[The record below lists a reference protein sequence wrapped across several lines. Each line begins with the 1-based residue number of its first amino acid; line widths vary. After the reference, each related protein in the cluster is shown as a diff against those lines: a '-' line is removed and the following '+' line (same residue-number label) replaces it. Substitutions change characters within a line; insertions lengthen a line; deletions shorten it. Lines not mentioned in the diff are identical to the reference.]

1 MQHPTGYV
9 MNANRGRAELT
20 DIVQVLTQKTA
31 LSAFFHVVPS
41 AFLASGAFF
50 AGIGAWLVLKK
61 KDVEVAQPAVKL
73 GAITIIVS
81 FLLVAASGDFSARV
95 MTQQQPMKMAAAEGL
110 YDSKANAPFS
120 LFTLGSLDGS
130 HAVFQVGIPS
140 LLSLMSTGKTAGVVE
155 GVNDLEKQYD
165 TKYGNDSYTPVI
177 WLAYWSFRLM
187 IGFGALALLLA
198 GFILWRMRKG
208 GLPTSKW
215 FNRAAITMPFL
226 PLIGISFGWIFTE
239 SARQPWVVFGLMKTK
254 DGVSTV
260 VSTGE
265 VAFTMIAFTLLYG
278 VLAVIEFGLMLK
290 TIKQGPQ
297 PAVEG
302 SNANDGQQLT
312 MAY

>member
-1 MQHPTGYV
+1 
-9 MNANRGRAELT
+9 
-20 DIVQVLTQKTA
+20 
-31 LSAFFHVVPS
+31 
-41 AFLASGAFF
+41 
-50 AGIGAWLVLKK
+50 
-61 KDVEVAQPAVKL
+61 VKL